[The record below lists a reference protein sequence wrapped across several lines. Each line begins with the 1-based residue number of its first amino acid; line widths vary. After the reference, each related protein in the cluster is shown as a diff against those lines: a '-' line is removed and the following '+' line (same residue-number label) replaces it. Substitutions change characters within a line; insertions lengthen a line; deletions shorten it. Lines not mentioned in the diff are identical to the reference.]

1 MKIGLFGGTFDPIH
15 NGHLWIAKSAL
26 ESCLLDKVI
35 FIPSGI
41 SYMKT
46 DVLDVYHRVNMVKLA
61 ISDCPKFYLSTF
73 ESSKEKNSYSY
84 ETVSEYKE
92 MYPNDELFF
101 IIGFDSLENMIKWK
115 NPDIIFEKS
124 TVLVAL
130 RGDADEGKANNLI
143 ASYIEK
149 FNAKI
154 VMIKC
159 EKIDV
164 SSTQIRHDI
173 KNGLDVRS
181 FLPTK
186 VYDYIYRNV
195 LYKEPENER

>member
-15 NGHLWIAKSAL
+15 NGHLWIAKKAM
-26 ESCLLDKVI
+26 ESCQLDKVI

-46 DVLDVYHRVNMVKLA
+46 GVSDAYHRVNMVKLA
-61 ISDCPKFYLSTF
+61 ISDCPKFCLSTI
-73 ESSKEKNSYSY
+73 ESSKEKNSYSH
-84 ETVSEYKE
+84 ETVSEFKE

-130 RGDADEGKANNLI
+130 RGYADEIAAKKLI
-143 ASYIEK
+143 ASYSEK

-154 VMIKC
+154 TMIKC
-159 EKIDV
+159 KKIDV
-164 SSTQIRHDI
+164 SSTQIRHNI
-173 KNGLDVRS
+173 KNGIDTGGY
-181 FLPTK
+181 LPKK
-186 VYDYIYRNV
+186 VYDYIYNNL
-195 LYKEPENER
+195 LYKEPMNER

>member
-1 MKIGLFGGTFDPIH
+1 MKIGLFGGTFNPIH

-61 ISDCPKFYLSTF
+61 ISDCPSFYLSTI
-73 ESSKEKNSYSY
+73 ESSKEKNSYSS
-84 ETVSEYKE
+84 ETISEYKE

-115 NPDIIFEKS
+115 NPDIIFDKS

-130 RGDADEGKANNLI
+130 RGDADEDKANNLI

-154 VMIKC
+154 R
-159 EKIDV
+159 
-164 SSTQIRHDI
+164 Q
-173 KNGLDVRS
+173 
-181 FLPTK
+181 
-186 VYDYIYRNV
+186 
-195 LYKEPENER
+195 

>member
-41 SYMKT
+41 SYMKN

-61 ISDCPKFYLSTF
+61 ISDCPKFYLSTI

-173 KNGLDVRS
+173 KTGLDVRS
-181 FLPTK
+181 FLPAK
-186 VYDYIYRNV
+186 VYDYIYKNV